1 VGGEPFLLEMEQYPA
16 FWGYRPPLFVRAK
29 IFRICEE
36 LLDQSLDKIGD
47 QNHLIRLSS
56 EYLRLGQ
63 KFIKIVITLV

>member
-1 VGGEPFLLEMEQYPA
+1 MKIQYLEKGA
-16 FWGYRPPLFVRAK
+16 FVRAK

-36 LLDQSLDKIGD
+36 LLDQSLGKIGD
-47 QNHLIRLSS
+47 QNHLIRLSG